1 MSAVA
6 NGETENAAELLDSDA
21 FMRQFLDILKD
32 ASSSSMNVST
42 VRSLALQI
50 FAHPQIFC
58 GFDEFKSRCLPLLLP
73 QGENSSH
80 SGSPS
85 SSLFN
90 TIDLFSF
97 GTLKDYTSHQQ
108 EQTDDEEYY
117 LPLNEPALAKLSQLS
132 VLTCIQQACFNGE
145 TSILYDALVEVL
157 GSSTSSTAVMEE
169 DGASSSPTTSM
180 MANTRD
186 IEDVLI
192 RCLYANVLKGKLCQ
206 KTRSFSWRGER
217 LPVVLSRDVS
227 PDQIS
232 DLLSALEGLGQRL
245 GESGKDVAE
254 AQEQVTQGL
263 DETAQYWMSV
273 QSQKKMSLEETH
285 TKGTGGGTGGS
296 SSGGGTSSSRFYG
309 GGSQDPGSFPGQGRT
324 TGSSGAQGLNNP
336 RRSSKRS
343 RGGMAGNFLSDTA
356 GFRM

>member
-1 MSAVA
+1 MSTVA
-6 NGETENAAELLDSDA
+6 NGETENATELLDSDA

-32 ASSSSMNVST
+32 SSSSSMNLST
-42 VRSLALQI
+42 VRSLALKI

-90 TIDLFSF
+90 TLDLFSF
-97 GTLKDYTSHQQ
+97 GTLKEYTNKNHS
-108 EQTDDEEYY
+108 QTDEDYY

-145 TSILYDALVEVL
+145 TFISYDALVEAL
-157 GSSTSSTAVMEE
+157 GSTSSAAAMQE
-169 DGASSSPTTSM
+169 DGASSSPTSM

-206 KTRSFSWRGER
+206 KTRSFGWRGER

-227 PDQIS
+227 PEQIS
-232 DLLSALEGLGQRL
+232 DLLSALEGLGRRL
-245 GESGKDVAE
+245 EESGKDVAE

-263 DETAQYWMSV
+263 EETAQYWISV
-273 QSQKKMSLEETH
+273 QSQKKTSLDETH
-285 TKGTGGGTGGS
+285 NRGTG
-296 SSGGGTSSSRFYG
+296 SGGASIGGGQSSSRFYG
-309 GGSQDPGSFPGQGRT
+309 GGRQDPGAPRSGSQGI
-324 TGSSGAQGLNNP
+324 NNP

-343 RGGMAGNFLSDTA
+343 RGGMAGNFLSDAA

>member
-1 MSAVA
+1 MSAIA

-32 ASSSSMNVST
+32 SSSSSMNLST
-42 VRSLALQI
+42 VRSLALKI

-90 TIDLFSF
+90 TLDLFSF
-97 GTLKDYTSHQQ
+97 GTLKDYTNHPQ
-108 EQTDDEEYY
+108 QTDDDEYY

-145 TSILYDALVEVL
+145 TSISYDALVEAL
-157 GSSTSSTAVMEE
+157 GSSTSSAVAMQE

-206 KTRSFSWRGER
+206 KTRSFAWRGER

-245 GESGKDVAE
+245 EESGKDVAE

-273 QSQKKMSLEETH
+273 QSQKKISLDETH
-285 TKGTGGGTGGS
+285 TKGTGGGS
-296 SSGGGTSSSRFYG
+296 SSGGGQSSSRFYG
-309 GGSQDPGSFPGQGRT
+309 GGRQDSGAFPGQGHT
-324 TGSSGAQGLNNP
+324 TGSSGAQGINNP

-343 RGGMAGNFLSDTA
+343 RGGMAGNFLSDAA